1 MTTVEKMS
9 IALPPEM
16 AATVRQAVEAGE
28 YASNSEVIREALR
41 DWSYQRDLRQRGL
54 DDLRAMWDET
64 MIDTRPTSRRKRSCS
79 DCGPSIRPLP
89 TWPTSEAGVFGLC
102 RS

>member
-64 MIDTRPTSRRKRSCS
+64 MIDTRPHVPPKEILQRLRAKYQALA
-79 DCGPSIRPLP
+79 DL
-89 TWPTSEAGVFGLC
+89 ANK
-102 RS
+102 